1 MSENT
6 TLALD
11 GLFTRS
17 RAALSN
23 FQGFGHCQSDPQDE
37 HDGKARWYWYFTAD
51 CDFGDGKPEKRRVFM
66 DQVVYYS
73 DDDEYPNAHQNMQM
87 LSQAC
92 MAYLDEHGE
101 WHDRGRAWRPRRVA

>member
-1 MSENT
+1 MSDNN

-23 FQGFGHCQSDPQDE
+23 FQGFGHCQSDTEDE

-51 CDFGDGKPEKRRVFM
+51 CDFGDGKPVKSRRVFM

-73 DDDEYPNAHQNMQM
+73 DGDEYPDAHKNMEA
-87 LSQAC
+87 LSKAC
-92 MAYLDEHGE
+92 MAYLSANGY
-101 WHDRGRAWRPRRVA
+101 WHKGSTWMPRAA